1 MGLLGQKNTEDEGY
15 SELDALKA
23 KLKAL
28 AEKEKCEELKD
39 QIAAK
44 ERDLKYR
51 GIKKLW
57 NNLTKK

>member
-1 MGLLGQKNTEDEGY
+1 MALLGQKSTNEDGY

-23 KLKAL
+23 KLEDLKQ
-28 AEKEKCEELKD
+28 KEKCEELKD

-44 ERDLKYR
+44 EHDLKYR